1 MEAPAYLS
9 CQSGG
14 NEHDGAF
21 QMTAFNTQKKAG
33 RLSGRKVPDS
43 LTRLIAQQSSLFR
56 ETLAEREEIL
66 RHKWFLSE
74 RAGRDVGFDTA
85 AYDWI
90 SHHRAAWRDAW
101 RKHHQHLVAAV

>member
-1 MEAPAYLS
+1 MM
-9 CQSGG
+9 
-14 NEHDGAF
+14 AF
-21 QMTAFNTQKKAG
+21 QMSALNSQRKGIRPSA
-33 RLSGRKVPDS
+33 RKVPES

-74 RAGRDVGFDTA
+74 RAGCDVGFDTA

-101 RKHHQHLVAAV
+101 RKRNRYTVCSA